1 MTTPITPAATDSEI
15 IREAL
20 ALTGCKTPEE
30 TAAALLATF
39 CTAKTVFEAD
49 AETLAKVT
57 TRSTAAKLARV
68 MPLLRAVI
76 RKEGEQAEQIS
87 NRHDLAKYAQSL
99 LIGKRVEEFH
109 VIAVN
114 AQCRIIGTR
123 CISTGSISET
133 AVYIRNIVEAAL
145 TLNAHSVFITH
156 NHPGGT
162 CAPSREDIESTI
174 LIQRALKPLNIMV
187 LDHMIIAG
195 ASTYSMAQHGDIDF
209 R

>member
-1 MTTPITPAATDSEI
+1 MTNPITPAATDSEI

-20 ALTGCKTPEE
+20 TLTGCKSPEE

-39 CTAKTVFEAD
+39 CNAKTVFEAD
-49 AETLAKVT
+49 AEALAKVT
-57 TRSTAAKLARV
+57 TKATAAKLARI

-76 RKEGEQAEQIS
+76 RKESEQDEQIN
-87 NRHDLAKYAQSL
+87 NRHALAKFAQSL
-99 LIGKRVEEFH
+99 LIGKRIEEFH
-109 VIAVN
+109 IIAVN

-123 CISTGSISET
+123 CISTGSIAET
-133 AVYIRNIVEAAL
+133 AVYTRNIVEAAL
-145 TLNAHSVFITH
+145 TLNAHSIFITH

-162 CAPSREDIESTI
+162 CAPSTQDIESTR
-174 LIQRALKPLNIMV
+174 LIQNALKPLNIMV

-195 ASTYSMAQHGDIDF
+195 SSVYSMAQHGDINF